1 MHIKKIIISNFRGI
15 KEPTEI
21 LFNDFTCI
29 VGKNDVGKS
38 TVLKAVDA
46 FLNDT
51 TITVDD
57 KNVDSDSSLISIA
70 VEFDTADI
78 NVVLDDTI
86 PTSFKKEDIVS
97 EDGFLKVKKVWDT
110 AQVKIKP
117 KWYVARK
124 KHKEDFLLLTE
135 KELINLCIK
144 LDLSTQKANGEE
156 YNNKEKEKRYANI
169 TKNKGLDLYSSTQNC
184 LPLEQRD

>member
-135 KELINLCIK
+135 KELINLCNK
-144 LDLSTQKANGEE
+144 LDLSTQKANG
-156 YNNKEKEKRYANI
+156 NHLLLHIAR
-169 TKNKGLDLYSSTQNC
+169 
-184 LPLEQRD
+184 

>member
-1 MHIKKIIISNFRGI
+1 MYSWQ
-15 KEPTEI
+15 
-21 LFNDFTCI
+21 
-29 VGKNDVGKS
+29 NDVGKS

-86 PTSFKKEDIVS
+86 PTSFKKKTS
-97 EDGFLKVKKVWDT
+97 
-110 AQVKIKP
+110 
-117 KWYVARK
+117 
-124 KHKEDFLLLTE
+124 
-135 KELINLCIK
+135 
-144 LDLSTQKANGEE
+144 
-156 YNNKEKEKRYANI
+156 
-169 TKNKGLDLYSSTQNC
+169 
-184 LPLEQRD
+184 

>member
-1 MHIKKIIISNFRGI
+1 M
-15 KEPTEI
+15 
-21 LFNDFTCI
+21 
-29 VGKNDVGKS
+29 
-38 TVLKAVDA
+38 
-46 FLNDT
+46 
-51 TITVDD
+51 
-57 KNVDSDSSLISIA
+57 
-70 VEFDTADI
+70 
-78 NVVLDDTI
+78 
-86 PTSFKKEDIVS
+86 
-97 EDGFLKVKKVWDT
+97 KVKKVWDT

-135 KELINLCIK
+135 KELINLCNK

-156 YNNKEKEKRYANI
+156 YNNKEKRYANI

>member
-1 MHIKKIIISNFRGI
+1 MLIKKIIISNFRGI

-21 LFNDFTCI
+21 LFNDLTCI

-70 VEFDTADI
+70 VEFDTVDI
-78 NVVLDDTI
+78 NVLLDDTI

-97 EDGFLKVKKVWDT
+97 EDGFLKVKKVWG
-110 AQVKIKP
+110 
-117 KWYVARK
+117 Y
-124 KHKEDFLLLTE
+124 
-135 KELINLCIK
+135 
-144 LDLSTQKANGEE
+144 
-156 YNNKEKEKRYANI
+156 
-169 TKNKGLDLYSSTQNC
+169 YSSK
-184 LPLEQRD
+184 D

>member
-1 MHIKKIIISNFRGI
+1 MWH
-15 KEPTEI
+15 
-21 LFNDFTCI
+21 
-29 VGKNDVGKS
+29 V
-38 TVLKAVDA
+38 
-46 FLNDT
+46 
-51 TITVDD
+51 
-57 KNVDSDSSLISIA
+57 
-70 VEFDTADI
+70 
-78 NVVLDDTI
+78 
-86 PTSFKKEDIVS
+86 
-97 EDGFLKVKKVWDT
+97 
-110 AQVKIKP
+110 
-117 KWYVARK
+117 K

>member
-51 TITVDD
+51 TIT
-57 KNVDSDSSLISIA
+57 
-70 VEFDTADI
+70 
-78 NVVLDDTI
+78 
-86 PTSFKKEDIVS
+86 IV
-97 EDGFLKVKKVWDT
+97 
-110 AQVKIKP
+110 
-117 KWYVARK
+117 R
-124 KHKEDFLLLTE
+124 
-135 KELINLCIK
+135 
-144 LDLSTQKANGEE
+144 
-156 YNNKEKEKRYANI
+156 
-169 TKNKGLDLYSSTQNC
+169 
-184 LPLEQRD
+184 

>member
-1 MHIKKIIISNFRGI
+1 M
-15 KEPTEI
+15 
-21 LFNDFTCI
+21 
-29 VGKNDVGKS
+29 
-38 TVLKAVDA
+38 KAVDA

-124 KHKEDFLLLTE
+124 
-135 KELINLCIK
+135 NIK
-144 LDLSTQKANGEE
+144 KIS
-156 YNNKEKEKRYANI
+156 
-169 TKNKGLDLYSSTQNC
+169 C
-184 LPLEQRD
+184 C